1 MNDTDCLFDD
11 LLCRS
16 LSLFH
21 QFRLYDD
28 CVEEDNAFKA
38 LREAEKI
45 VSNTRNGICVAK
57 LGCVIE
63 CLAHRF
69 YIDDD
74 TDGVLGEVDTFLIK
88 FSKGLKHPS
97 AEAFVAS
104 LWMGEYF
111 LLRLKNPKSRTHSR
125 SKKMVSKMLSF
136 MADML
141 HRPEKQKELCL
152 SSNDVFE
159 ETVDWVK
166 EVCDMHI
173 CEKQMVLLLERLYS
187 LQEKGMLQQGDG
199 GKNTLRQQIWDF
211 YY

>member
-74 TDGVLGEVDTFLIK
+74 TDGVLGEVVEASFCGGFCCFFMDGGVFLIA
-88 FSKGLKHPS
+88 L
-97 AEAFVAS
+97 
-104 LWMGEYF
+104 
-111 LLRLKNPKSRTHSR
+111 
-125 SKKMVSKMLSF
+125 
-136 MADML
+136 
-141 HRPEKQKELCL
+141 
-152 SSNDVFE
+152 E
-159 ETVDWVK
+159 ES
-166 EVCDMHI
+166 EI
-173 CEKQMVLLLERLYS
+173 PYS
-187 LQEKGMLQQGDG
+187 
-199 GKNTLRQQIWDF
+199 
-211 YY
+211 

>member
-104 LWMGEYF
+104 LWMGEDFF
-111 LLRLKNPKSRTHSR
+111 LSLRNPVLIAGVRRWCPKCSHLWRICFTDRKNKRN
-125 SKKMVSKMLSF
+125 F
-136 MADML
+136 
-141 HRPEKQKELCL
+141 
-152 SSNDVFE
+152 VFLP
-159 ETVDWVK
+159 
-166 EVCDMHI
+166 M
-173 CEKQMVLLLERLYS
+173 MS
-187 LQEKGMLQQGDG
+187 LRKRWIG
-199 GKNTLRQQIWDF
+199 
-211 YY
+211 